1 MKLNEFVDNGDFLSV
16 VKSKFYYYDDRWN
29 FPLGD
34 NIGFYMI
41 ERDTNRVLDDK
52 IKEKIL
58 KMEHYL
64 NDNNISYVDFDDNI
78 FDEIW
83 KII

>member
-1 MKLNEFVDNGDFLSV
+1 
-16 VKSKFYYYDDRWN
+16 
-29 FPLGD
+29 
-34 NIGFYMI
+34 
-41 ERDTNRVLDDK
+41 LDDK

-58 KMEHYL
+58 KMEYYL
-64 NDNNISYVDFDDNI
+64 NDNNISYGDLDDKI

>member
-1 MKLNEFVDNGDFLSV
+1 MLGKTIW
-16 VKSKFYYYDDRWN
+16 KSKFYYYDDRWN

-52 IKEKIL
+52 IKVTVFHNIYWFVLIL
-58 KMEHYL
+58 PGKPDSTMAFA
-64 NDNNISYVDFDDNI
+64 ISMRALLSSL
-78 FDEIW
+78 
-83 KII
+83 